1 MAKNHV
7 KKKVAGRK
15 WDLREIFFKTAE
27 KIVRKFSPKNWP
39 PRLTSEA
46 LTRQA
51 GRKKDDFIACNSFG
65 SFEEVEEDDDGF
77 EVNSLFE
84 PG

>member
-1 MAKNHV
+1 M
-7 KKKVAGRK
+7 
-15 WDLREIFFKTAE
+15 
-27 KIVRKFSPKNWP
+27 RKFSPKNWP